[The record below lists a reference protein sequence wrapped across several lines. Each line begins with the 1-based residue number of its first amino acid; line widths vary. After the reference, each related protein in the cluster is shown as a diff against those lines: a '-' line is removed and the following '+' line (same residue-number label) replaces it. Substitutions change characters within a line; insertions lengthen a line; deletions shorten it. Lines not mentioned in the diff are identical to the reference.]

1 MDINKV
7 QRFIEQ
13 YDLLARSS
21 KTLVAL
27 SGGAD
32 SVALLRILLS
42 LGYACEAA
50 HCNFGLRGKESDRD
64 ERFVRQLCD
73 QLQVPL
79 HVIHFDTAQVQ
90 PNNTFPSKWPPE
102 ITVRLV

>member
-50 HCNFGLRGKESDRD
+50 HCNFGLRGKNPTGTN
-64 ERFVRQLCD
+64 VLCASYA
-73 QLQVPL
+73 
-79 HVIHFDTAQVQ
+79 T
-90 PNNTFPSKWPPE
+90 SCKS
-102 ITVRLV
+102 RYM